1 MKHIIR
7 YARLMLG
14 LVLFG
19 IGSYLS
25 IQANVGLAPWDAF
38 QMGIAT
44 MFGIQYGNVVILV
57 GIVIV
62 AANLAL
68 GEQVGVGTILN
79 ILVIGK
85 VIDLLRWLG
94 IVPLIGNFRLGILVM
109 FLGQVFICVGTYF
122 YIGAELGGGPRD
134 SLMVAIGKRLKKVP
148 IGVIRGAIEGT
159 VLLLGWLM
167 GSKVGGGTVLAVF
180 GIGFI
185 LQTTFR
191 ILHFDVK
198 ALRHESIFETL
209 HLRRRPRT

>member
-94 IVPLIGNFRLGILVM
+94 IVPLIGNFWLGILVM

-209 HLRRRPRT
+209 HLRRCPRT

>member
-94 IVPLIGNFRLGILVM
+94 IVPLIGNFWLGILVM